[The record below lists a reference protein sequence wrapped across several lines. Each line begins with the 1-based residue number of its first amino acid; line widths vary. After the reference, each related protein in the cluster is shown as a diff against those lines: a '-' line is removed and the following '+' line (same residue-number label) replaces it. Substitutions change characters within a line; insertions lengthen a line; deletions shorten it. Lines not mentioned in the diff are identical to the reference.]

1 MLIKCVDINLFSK
14 KGKEAIEVRR
24 YFMRKII
31 AAGLALMTILLAGCD
46 GSWEIGPND
55 DILLL
60 QYDSDIESYH
70 LNDSQL
76 ENLRLKVLCGYV
88 RETDKFIEYDIPAQ
102 RDIGAVYAI
111 RDKDSFIVRDPD
123 FTEIGLLG
131 RDGTYQKLVECDES
145 QTIDYYDHNDEYLI
159 FTRSD
164 EDIPWWLATTEY
176 GVYCFADGTSEI
188 FNELYGLI
196 TQKGVFI
203 EDKFY
208 YYCSVTSDDN
218 GEEIHTDSMFSY
230 DVKTKESRLVS
241 ENVSNPMKYKGKLAC
256 VSEDKVVELSDDGSM
271 TTLFSLAD
279 MGLEPG
285 KVIDPYC
292 TEDIIT
298 YSYYTYRGESASGR
312 GVAFLKDGEK
322 HFVAEEKAASYISDL
337 VFCGDN
343 AVWDFG
349 MSVPAYP
356 MFYNIKK
363 DQVMVLNAHKANFYP
378 LISKEA
384 VYFVEMREQKPSIVE
399 YKF

>member
-1 MLIKCVDINLFSK
+1 
-14 KGKEAIEVRR
+14 
-24 YFMRKII
+24 MRKII

-60 QYDSDIESYH
+60 GYDSDIESYN

-76 ENLRLKVLCGYV
+76 EEMKLRVLCGYV

-145 QTIDYYDHNDEYLI
+145 QTIEYYDHNDEYLI

-164 EDIPWWLATTEY
+164 EDVPWWLATTEY

-218 GEEIHTDSMFSY
+218 GEEIHTDSIFSY

-241 ENVSNPMKYKGKLAC
+241 ENVTYPMKYKGKLAC

-271 TTLFSLAD
+271 ITLFSLTD
-279 MGLEPG
+279 MGLYRT
-285 KVIDPYC
+285 IRNLFC
-292 TEDIIT
+292 SEDIFT
-298 YSYYTYRGESASGR
+298 YSYSTYDDEDPECATGG

-322 HFVAEEKAASYISDL
+322 HFVAEEKACSYIDKLIFS
-337 VFCGDN
+337 GDN
-343 AVWDFG
+343 AVWYSG
-349 MSVPAYP
+349 MGGVGYP

-363 DQVMVLNAHKANFYP
+363 DQVMVLNAHKSNFYP

>member
-1 MLIKCVDINLFSK
+1 MK
-14 KGKEAIEVRR
+14 
-24 YFMRKII
+24 KII

-60 QYDSDIESYH
+60 GYDSDIESYH

-111 RDKDSFIVRDPD
+111 RDKDSFFVRDPD

-145 QTIDYYDHNDEYLI
+145 QRIDYYDHNDEYLI

-218 GEEIHTDSMFSY
+218 GEEIHTDSIFSY

-271 TTLFSLAD
+271 TTLFSLTD
-279 MGLEPG
+279 MGLYRTIRNLFCSEN
-285 KVIDPYC
+285 IF
-292 TEDIIT
+292 T
-298 YSYYTYRGESASGR
+298 YSYYTYDDENPESAAG
-312 GVAFLKDGEK
+312 GGIAFLKDGEK
-322 HFVAEEKAASYISDL
+322 HFVAEEKACSYIDKLIFS
-337 VFCGDN
+337 GDN
-343 AVWDFG
+343 AVWYSG
-349 MSVPAYP
+349 MGGVGYP